1 MPIKRLQ
8 RRLLV
13 VPISNSKNSK
23 RGLGRGFESLIPTDL
38 LDESFD
44 PTASQDQQVS
54 ELRQIKLDQIV
65 VDPDQPRRQF
75 DQDGLDELAIS
86 IGEHGVVQ
94 PIIVTPHKGGYQIV
108 AGERRFRASKIAGLD
123 KIPALVRT
131 LTGQHKLEIS
141 LIENLQRKDLNV
153 METATA
159 YLKLRDQFNLSLEQ
173 IGKRVGN
180 KSISAV
186 SNTLRLLKLPSF
198 VRETLVDGR
207 LTEGQARPLIGL
219 DDETI
224 KKVLP
229 HIINE
234 GWPSRKVEQFIV
246 DLKKNRIDNNVKPH
260 KINEKPYRVQL
271 ERIQHHLKAD
281 VNIRTNSKG
290 AGQITIKFKNEKE
303 FERIQ
308 NLLG

>member
-1 MPIKRLQ
+1 MPISDKK
-8 RRLLV
+8 
-13 VPISNSKNSK
+13 SSK

-75 DQDGLDELAIS
+75 DQDGLEDLATS
-86 IGEHGVVQ
+86 IIEHGVVQ
-94 PIIVTPHKGGYQIV
+94 PIIVAPHKGGYQIV
-108 AGERRFRASKIAGLD
+108 AGERRFRASRIAGID

-159 YLKLRDQFNLSLEQ
+159 YLKLRDQFNMSLEQ

-180 KSISAV
+180 MSVSGV
-186 SNTLRLLKLPSF
+186 SNKLRLLKLPDF
-198 VRETLVDGR
+198 VRKELVAGR

-219 DDETI
+219 DNETI
-224 KKVLP
+224 RKVLP
-229 HIINE
+229 KIMRE
-234 GWPSRKVEQFIV
+234 EWTSRKVEQFIV
-246 DLKKNRIDNNVKPH
+246 DLKKNRSDSRATSRQI
-260 KINEKPYRVQL
+260 IEQQYGVQL
-271 ERIQHHLKAD
+271 KRIQDNLKTD
-281 VNIRTNSKG
+281 VKIQSNSKG
-290 AGQITIKFKNEKE
+290 GGQITIKFKNEKE
-303 FERIQ
+303 FERLE